1 MFTKYLSTFIAV
13 SLLACGTDG
22 SVDEPIQDQHLEEVL
37 SHECVT
43 RGTGNSP
50 GAKIGDATFLNC
62 FGDTVS
68 IHSSCG
74 QGKLT
79 VLAIGALWCGACEGY
94 YKSLTYDHEISEP
107 GSWDYYI
114 IEGQAQDRSTN
125 ITPEACIEYAE
136 KINADPARVLIDPN
150 WRTSINGGLI
160 DVCSSNGSI
169 SLPFM
174 SILDSWDFTYEYSR
188 SCGGSSDDR
197 SNWRES
203 FIGELREE

>member
-1 MFTKYLSTFIAV
+1 MFAKYLSSFIVV
-13 SLLACGTDG
+13 SLLACGAEDN
-22 SVDEPIQDQHLEEVL
+22 VEEPAQQQSIEDTVA
-37 SHECVT
+37 HECVAE
-43 RGTGNSP
+43 GTGNLP
-50 GAKIGDATFLNC
+50 GDKIADAVLVNC
-62 FGDTVS
+62 LGERVS

-74 QGKLT
+74 KGKLT
-79 VLAIGALWCGACEGY
+79 VVALGALWCGACEGY
-94 YKSLTYDHEISEP
+94 FKSLTYDHAISEP

-114 IEGQAQDRSTN
+114 IEGQALDRSTN
-125 ITPEACIEYAE
+125 ITPEACVEYAE

-150 WRTSINGGLI
+150 WRTSINSGLI

-188 SCGGSSDDR
+188 PCGGSSDDR